1 MSRFDLQSHLNDVY
15 AHYPEAD
22 KRPVIGITG
31 NYEDLTCKLG
41 RGYYQSVVE
50 AGGVPVVIPPVAD
63 KHVIINTL
71 EHIDALIL
79 SGGADINP
87 LWVGEEPSTKLHGI
101 NQERDLAE
109 LLIARL
115 AYNRQI
121 PMLGICRG
129 IQTLAAAFGG
139 KVSQDISDVATVKH
153 SQDADRSEPTHS
165 VIVENDSVL
174 YSLYGSEKLM
184 VNSFHHQAVA
194 DGGDKF
200 RIVAKS
206 ADGIV

>member
-1 MSRFDLQSHLNDVY
+1 MSKFDLQSHLNDVY

-101 NQERDLAE
+101 NQERDLPE

>member
-101 NQERDLAE
+101 NQERDLPE

-129 IQTLAAAFGG
+129 IQTLATAWWWKEFT
-139 KVSQDISDVATVKH
+139 ISF
-153 SQDADRSEPTHS
+153 SLPYR
-165 VIVENDSVL
+165 L
-174 YSLYGSEKLM
+174 YKTE
-184 VNSFHHQAVA
+184 SF
-194 DGGDKF
+194 
-200 RIVAKS
+200 S
-206 ADGIV
+206 TMTL